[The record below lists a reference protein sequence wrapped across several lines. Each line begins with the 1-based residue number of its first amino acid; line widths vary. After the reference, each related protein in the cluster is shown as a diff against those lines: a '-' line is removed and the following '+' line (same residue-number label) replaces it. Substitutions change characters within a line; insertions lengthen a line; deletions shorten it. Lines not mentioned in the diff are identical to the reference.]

1 MDTKKSKRIPL
12 GTPGYHRLT
21 MEKRIIIWTLKKAG
35 KSQSEMAKVLGC
47 DKGTVSRELSRN
59 VSKKG
64 YRHKKAQGKADHRAA
79 VKAAKR
85 RKLTNKMWECAKEKM
100 WLGWTPEQIAGRAKR
115 DGVPMVCKE
124 TLYREYYRRQELVR
138 QGKSKEV
145 LPPLPRR
152 QRKRKARDRNAKK
165 YRNAGRGQIPDRVDI
180 DERPKSVE
188 NRARVGHWEET

>member
-1 MDTKKSKRIPL
+1 MDTKKSNRIPL

-79 VKAAKR
+79 VKAATEAGAAAAR
-85 RKLTNKMWECAKEKM
+85 QYGEVVAV
-100 WLGWTPEQIAGRAKR
+100 QVIARPHDDLAA
-115 DGVPMVCKE
+115 
-124 TLYREYYRRQELVR
+124 
-138 QGKSKEV
+138 V
-145 LPPLPRR
+145 LP
-152 QRKRKARDRNAKK
+152 KTAVAKK
-165 YRNAGRGQIPDRVDI
+165 
-180 DERPKSVE
+180 
-188 NRARVGHWEET
+188 